1 MSNPRIEFSNLIE
14 FYIDKA
20 YVDNLTE
27 SINVFSFS
35 KLINNKKFKQFCT
48 GLEHVKT
55 RPVVIGR
62 NLPFGNGRYITDPT
76 IEVIDTSY
84 KSSSVNYP
92 LTLGYSTNAEQH
104 KHDESVSSIYEN
116 IMGLNCLG
124 IDITMSVY
132 EQQKSNI
139 ESYYNMMYKKLEHEY
154 QHKDTDKDAGE
165 VVDML
170 NSFTFFYNTAV
181 AYNLL
186 RMNYQLVKDT
196 MLVEGLAS

>member
-14 FYIDKA
+14 FYIDNA
-20 YVDNLTE
+20 YIDNLAD

-55 RPVVIGR
+55 KPVIIGR
-62 NLPFGNGRYITDPT
+62 NINLVAGRYITDPT
-76 IEVIDTSY
+76 IEVLDTSY

-92 LTLGYSTNAEQH
+92 LSLGYSSNSEQH
-104 KHDESVSSIYEN
+104 KQNESISSIYKN
-116 IMGLNCLG
+116 IMGLNCLS

-154 QHKDTDKDAGE
+154 RNKDADE

-196 MLVEGLAS
+196 MFLEGLAS

>member
-20 YVDNLTE
+20 YIDNLTE

-35 KLINNKKFKQFCT
+35 KLVNNKKFKQFCT
-48 GLEHVKT
+48 GLDHVKT
-55 RPVVIGR
+55 RPVTISR

-76 IEVIDTSY
+76 IEAHETSY

-92 LTLGYSTNAEQH
+92 LSLGYSTNTEQH
-104 KHDESVSSIYEN
+104 KQNESISSIYEN
-116 IMGLNCLG
+116 IMGLNCLS
-124 IDITMSVY
+124 IDIIMSVH
-132 EQQKSNI
+132 EQQKGNI

-154 QHKDTDKDAGE
+154 QYKDINE

-170 NSFTFFYNTAV
+170 HSFRRFYNTAV

-196 MLVEGLAS
+196 MLIEGLSS